1 MSPITPRPHQ
11 TTAIADCV
19 QGFASADRGQLIM
32 ACGTGKTFTT
42 MWIGEKMQA
51 DCILVLVPSLS
62 LLSQTLTAWKKAS
75 ARPFRALCVCSDKT
89 VGYDAVK
96 IDVSELPAQVTTD
109 VAAVVAFMRQPGAA
123 VVFATYQSSP
133 VIAAAQQSG
142 ARIFDLAIADEAHR
156 CAAAPD
162 SAFAT
167 ILDAHAIRANKRL
180 FTTATPRIWAESGSN
195 GDTESRIVASM
206 DDAEQFGRVFHSL
219 TFGQA
224 IEQHLLSD
232 YVVAIIGIREDQADQ
247 LPAYS
252 ASLNDAAANIGIA
265 KCINKFKLRR
275 MITFHSRIKD
285 ADNFAREGFANAC
298 AMLNPDERPTAI
310 CTQSISGND
319 PAATRQQRIDS
330 LTNPGDDVQCSILSN
345 ARCLS
350 EGVDVPA
357 LDAIAFVSPRGSHI
371 DIVQAVGRA
380 IRLSDRAEPSVIILP
395 VLIPDGVDARQ
406 TVKSS
411 PFQKAYDVIN
421 ALKSHDSA
429 LAQSLLTARATG
441 GGIAGTGK
449 IIINLPE
456 ATTLPDN
463 FASAL
468 EARLI
473 TSTTTYWDH
482 GLAETKAYAAA
493 HGHARVPSGYTSPSG
508 HNTGTWVGT
517 VRSAYNRGKLTPERI
532 AALESLP
539 GWVWS
544 VYDAAFDAGFTEA
557 KAYAAAHGH
566 ARVPSGYTSP
576 SGHNTGTWVA
586 KARKDYN
593 RGKLTPERIA
603 ALESLPG
610 WVWDVSD
617 ASDAAF
623 DAGFTEAKA
632 YAAAHGHARVPSG
645 YTSPSGHN
653 TGQWAANVRT
663 TYKRGQLT
671 PERIAALESLPGWVW
686 GVYDEAFDA
695 GLAEVKAY
703 ADTHGHARVPL
714 SYTSPGGH
722 NTGTWASKARKG
734 YNRGKLTPERIAA
747 LESLPG
753 WVWSVYDAAFDAGF
767 TEVKAYADAHGHA
780 RVPYG
785 YTSPSGHNT
794 GTWVAKARKDY
805 NRGKLTPERIA
816 ALESLPGWVWDA
828 GQKKEDV

>member
-1 MSPITPRPHQ
+1 MNPITPRPHQ

-51 DCILVLVPSLS
+51 DCMLVLVPSLS

-109 VAAVVAFMRQPGAA
+109 PTAIVAFLRQPGAA

-142 ARIFDLAIADEAHR
+142 ARPFDLAIADEAHR

-206 DDAEQFGRVFHSL
+206 DDAEQFGSVFHTL
-219 TFGQA
+219 TFGNA
-224 IEQHLLSD
+224 IDQHLLSD
-232 YVVAIIGIREDQADQ
+232 YVVAIIGIREDQAAQ
-247 LPAYS
+247 LLASS

-265 KCINKFKLRR
+265 KCINKFNLRR
-275 MITFHSRIKD
+275 MITFHSRIKG
-285 ADNFAREGFANAC
+285 AAQFASEGFANAC
-298 AMLNPDERPTAI
+298 FNINPDERPTSI

-319 PAATRQQRIDS
+319 PAATRQRRIDS
-330 LTNPGDDVQCSILSN
+330 LSNPGDDVQCSILSN

-371 DIVQAVGRA
+371 DIMQAVGRA

-395 VLIPDGVDARQ
+395 VLIPDGVDARKA
-406 TVKSS
+406 VKSS
-411 PFQKAYDVIN
+411 PFKKAYDVIN

-441 GGIAGTGK
+441 GGISGTGK

-456 ATTLPDN
+456 ATSLPDN
-463 FASAL
+463 FAAAL

-473 TSTTTYWDH
+473 TATITYWEHGFAEVKSYAEDH
-482 GLAETKAYAAA
+482 GHTRVPESYTSPNGYNTGGFVSRVRVAYKRGNLTPECIAALESLPGWVWNMIADAFDVGFAEVKSYAEDHGHTRVPYSYTSPRSHNTGLWVRRVRVAYKRGNLTPECIAALESLPGWVWSVHDWLFDVGFAEVKSYAEDHGHTRVPKSYISPRGYNTGGWVTKVRDEYKRGNLASERIAALEALPCWVWDARAAA
-493 HGHARVPSGYTSPSG
+493 FYEGFAEVKSYAEDHSHTRVPYSYTSPSG
-508 HNTGTWVGT
+508 HNTGRWVGT
-517 VRSAYNRGKLTPERI
+517 ARRVYKLGKLTPERI

-539 GWVWS
+539 GWVW
-544 VYDAAFDAGFTEA
+544 
-557 KAYAAAHGH
+557 
-566 ARVPSGYTSP
+566 GYRS
-576 SGHNTGTWVA
+576 
-586 KARKDYN
+586 
-593 RGKLTPERIA
+593 
-603 ALESLPG
+603 
-610 WVWDVSD
+610 
-617 ASDAAF
+617 
-623 DAGFTEAKA
+623 
-632 YAAAHGHARVPSG
+632 
-645 YTSPSGHN
+645 
-653 TGQWAANVRT
+653 
-663 TYKRGQLT
+663 
-671 PERIAALESLPGWVW
+671 
-686 GVYDEAFDA
+686 
-695 GLAEVKAY
+695 
-703 ADTHGHARVPL
+703 
-714 SYTSPGGH
+714 
-722 NTGTWASKARKG
+722 
-734 YNRGKLTPERIAA
+734 
-747 LESLPG
+747 
-753 WVWSVYDAAFDAGF
+753 
-767 TEVKAYADAHGHA
+767 
-780 RVPYG
+780 
-785 YTSPSGHNT
+785 
-794 GTWVAKARKDY
+794 
-805 NRGKLTPERIA
+805 
-816 ALESLPGWVWDA
+816 
-828 GQKKEDV
+828 